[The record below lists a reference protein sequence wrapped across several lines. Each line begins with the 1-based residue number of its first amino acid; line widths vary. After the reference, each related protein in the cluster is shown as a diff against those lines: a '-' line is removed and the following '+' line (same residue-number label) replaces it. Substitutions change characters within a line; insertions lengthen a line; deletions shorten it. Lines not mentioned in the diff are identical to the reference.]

1 MSMSVSKFVAV
12 FLVVG
17 LFVLNLKAQEVVV
30 DVSGR
35 PALNF
40 KLRTDEVKGFATQ
53 KGNDFEAK
61 DIHVVLTNVKTG
73 LDTRDKHTKKYLEVE
88 KYPEAILIAAKGS
101 GGKGTGKIKIRNIEK
116 DIAGTYEIKG
126 DKIEATFSLMLSD
139 FGISGIKYMGVGVN
153 NEVIVHAI
161 LPIKK

>member
-1 MSMSVSKFVAV
+1 MSVSKLVSIIF
-12 FLVVG
+12 VVG
-17 LFVLNLKAQEVVV
+17 LYLPNLWAQEVVV

-40 KLRTDEVKGFATQ
+40 KMRSDEVKGFATQ
-53 KGNDFEAK
+53 KGTEFEAK
-61 DIHVVLTNVKTG
+61 DIHVGLTNVKTG

-88 KYPEAILIAAKGS
+88 KYPEAILISAKGS

-116 DIAGTYEIKG
+116 DIAGTYEVKG